1 MVAPFSIQDLMDLFQ
16 IQAYVA
22 GEIGARAAM
31 RITDAECN
39 RLADILDNLERA
51 AALLGHCEE
60 AEDYDYDF
68 HRRVNASG
76 AAPKLVWLL
85 NTVVPYARHV
95 FRGTGDDTEMFD
107 AAGRRAILT
116 ASAQSGP
123 RRGPTGLLAETAAG
137 FCGRSWRRTSRR
149 SRPGWVISTRRVAQT
164 SRPEGGRSI

>member
-1 MVAPFSIQDLMDLFQ
+1 MDLFQ

-51 AALLGHCEE
+51 AAAGHYEE

-76 AAPKLVWLL
+76 AAPKFVWLL

-107 AAGRRAILT
+107 SAGRRAILT
-116 ASAQSGP
+116 ASANRDP
-123 RRGPTGLLAETAAG
+123 EEARRAYSQQLLVSREIMEAHFKAVEAG
-137 FCGRSWRRTSRR
+137 VGDLDPAGR
-149 SRPGWVISTRRVAQT
+149 PDQPA
-164 SRPEGGRSI
+164 